1 MRHRKKGNHLSRTSS
16 HKTALMRNLA
26 AQVIEHKEIKTTHA
40 KAKELRGYVERLITY
55 GKKGTVHHRRLAF
68 KFLQDKQAVNSLFE
82 EVAPSFENRNG
93 GYTRIIKLGNRK
105 GDNAPIS
112 LFQLVGFEKI
122 SDKAAAKAEKDK
134 KKAAKKEKAA
144 KETET
149 KAQESAAEEPAKQA
163 EPEAPAEEKA
173 AEKEDQ
179 EKKED

>member
-1 MRHRKKGNHLSRTSS
+1 
-16 HKTALMRNLA
+16 MRNLA

-144 KETET
+144 KEAET